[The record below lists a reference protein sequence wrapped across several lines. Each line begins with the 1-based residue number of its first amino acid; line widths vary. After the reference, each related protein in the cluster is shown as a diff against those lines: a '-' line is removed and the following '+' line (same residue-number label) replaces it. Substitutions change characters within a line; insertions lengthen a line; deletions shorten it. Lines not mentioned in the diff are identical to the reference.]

1 MRQQTRTQIMQV
13 VVELERGKISQSTA
27 AVDLRRILNHD
38 LADTIE
44 RQRPADARQFAIES
58 ADGTA

>member
-1 MRQQTRTQIMQV
+1 MRPQTRTQIMQV

-27 AVDLRRILNHD
+27 VADLRRILNHD

-44 RQRPADARQFAIES
+44 RQRPADARQFAI
-58 ADGTA
+58 